1 MPLDMQIIRAREFIR
16 MDGHGHIQFEQS
28 REALKAL
35 GEACRSRGIDRAML
49 DVRDVRSDL
58 TSANLLALAQ
68 MFREVGFSH
77 GQRLALLYSTDP
89 FRRVRRFA
97 FLGTLR
103 GWQVRAFNDFEK
115 AIEWLAMT
123 DSGKPGKAL
132 KAEKDELQL
141 PAVIG
146 RAHR

>member
-35 GEACRSRGIDRAML
+35 GEACRTRGIDRAML
-49 DVRDVRSDL
+49 DVRDVRSNL
-58 TSANLLALAQ
+58 TSADLMALVQ

-123 DSGKPGKAL
+123 DAPKAAKTAPL
-132 KAEKDELQL
+132 
-141 PAVIG
+141 G
-146 RAHR
+146 

>member
-35 GEACRSRGIDRAML
+35 GEACHSRGIDRAML

-58 TSANLLALAQ
+58 TSGDLLALVQ

-115 AIEWLAMT
+115 AIGWLAMS
-123 DSGKPGKAL
+123 DPMKPTKGGKAS
-132 KAEKDELQL
+132 KAGLEVS
-141 PAVIG
+141 A
-146 RAHR
+146 